1 MTEKEIN
8 GIWYYYL
15 SIEDD
20 LSNTSK
26 YIEPDGQENVHS
38 FEFAKLLILAC
49 TEIESVF
56 KSICFEIEGEHVKGD
71 IATYKNTILKKYP
84 KIVNAEVSIN
94 RLGKTIKPFDKWDET
109 RLSWWDAYQLV
120 KHNRGNHFT
129 DASYINAAMALSALY
144 VLIFYL
150 SEITKIP
157 FANYKSEYISSAY
170 ANPHIL
176 CRADKK
182 LPDFEE

>member
-56 KSICFEIEGEHVKGD
+56 KSICFEIEGSRSKEILRHIK
-71 IATYKNTILKKYP
+71 ILYLKNILK
-84 KIVNAEVSIN
+84 
-94 RLGKTIKPFDKWDET
+94 
-109 RLSWWDAYQLV
+109 
-120 KHNRGNHFT
+120 
-129 DASYINAAMALSALY
+129 
-144 VLIFYL
+144 
-150 SEITKIP
+150 
-157 FANYKSEYISSAY
+157 
-170 ANPHIL
+170 
-176 CRADKK
+176 
-182 LPDFEE
+182 

>member
-49 TEIESVF
+49 T
-56 KSICFEIEGEHVKGD
+56 
-71 IATYKNTILKKYP
+71 
-84 KIVNAEVSIN
+84 
-94 RLGKTIKPFDKWDET
+94 
-109 RLSWWDAYQLV
+109 
-120 KHNRGNHFT
+120 
-129 DASYINAAMALSALY
+129 
-144 VLIFYL
+144 
-150 SEITKIP
+150 
-157 FANYKSEYISSAY
+157 
-170 ANPHIL
+170 
-176 CRADKK
+176 
-182 LPDFEE
+182 